1 MEMSRVAFITGG
13 SRGIGRETAL
23 AFARAGFDVAISAR
37 TLEEGETH
45 AHSLSHADG
54 RPLAGSLAETAA
66 AIRALGREAF
76 AVRTDL
82 LDEQSVRA
90 AAAAVLARF
99 GRVDVL
105 VNNAIYQGSDLN
117 LPFMSLGADTLERV
131 FRGYV
136 MAPVVLTQCL
146 LPAMLAQGGGT
157 VINVTS
163 GAGESDPPVA
173 TGKGGWGYAY
183 GAGKAA
189 VSRLSGVLAAE
200 FGDQGIRAYT
210 VNPGVVSTEALR
222 ATIGERGVLA
232 MRKGVAPPEVPAAVL
247 CWLGTAPQAPDFQRR
262 TIQAQPFALEH
273 GIVPDWRAP
282 SPVTA

>member
-1 MEMSRVAFITGG
+1 MNKVAFITGA

-45 AHSLSHADG
+45 AHALTHADG
-54 RPLAGSLAETAA
+54 RALAGSLAATAQA
-66 AIRALGREAF
+66 VRELGREAF
-76 AVRTDL
+76 AVRMDL

-90 AAAAVLARF
+90 AAAAVLERF

-105 VNNAIYQGSDLN
+105 VNNAIYQGKDLN
-117 LPFMSLGADTLERV
+117 LPFMSLGLDTLERV
-131 FRGYV
+131 FQGYV
-136 MAPVVLTQCL
+136 MAPVVLTQSL

-157 VINVTS
+157 VINVSS

-173 TGKGGWGYAY
+173 AGKGGWGYAY

-189 VSRLSGVLAAE
+189 VSRLSGILAAE
-200 FGDQGIRAYT
+200 FGEQ
-210 VNPGVVSTEALR
+210 
-222 ATIGERGVLA
+222 
-232 MRKGVAPPEVPAAVL
+232 
-247 CWLGTAPQAPDFQRR
+247 
-262 TIQAQPFALEH
+262 

-282 SPVTA
+282 ADARA

>member
-1 MEMSRVAFITGG
+1 MSKVAFITGG

-45 AHSLSHADG
+45 AHSLAYADG
-54 RPLAGSLAETAA
+54 RPLGGSLAETAA

-76 AVRTDL
+76 AVRMDL
-82 LDEQSVRA
+82 LDEQSVRG
-90 AAAAVLARF
+90 AAAAVLERF

-117 LPFMSLGADTLERV
+117 LPFMSLGVDTLQRV
-131 FRGYV
+131 FQGYV

-157 VINVTS
+157 VINVSS

-173 TGKGGWGYAY
+173 AGKGGWGYAY

-200 FGDQGIRAYT
+200 FGDQGILAYT
-210 VNPGVVSTEALR
+210 INPGVVTTEALR
-222 ATIGERGVLA
+222 ATIGEQGVLA

-247 CWLGTAPQAPDFQRR
+247 CWLATSADAPAFQRR
-262 TIQAQPFALEH
+262 TIQVQAFALEH

-282 SPVTA
+282 APLTA

>member
-1 MEMSRVAFITGG
+1 MNKVAFITGA

-45 AHSLSHADG
+45 AHALTHADG
-54 RPLAGSLAETAA
+54 RALAGSLAATAQA
-66 AIRALGREAF
+66 VRALGREAF
-76 AVRTDL
+76 AVRMDL

-90 AAAAVLARF
+90 AAAAVLERF

-105 VNNAIYQGSDLN
+105 VNNAIYQGKDLN
-117 LPFMSLGADTLERV
+117 LPFMALGLDTLERV
-131 FRGYV
+131 FQGYV
-136 MAPVVLTQCL
+136 MAPVVLTQSL

-157 VINVTS
+157 VINVSS

-173 TGKGGWGYAY
+173 AGKGGWGYAY

-189 VSRLSGVLAAE
+189 VSRMSGILAAE
-200 FGDQGIRAYT
+200 FGEQGIRAFT
-210 VNPGVVSTEALR
+210 INPGVVTTEALR
-222 ATIGERGVLA
+222 ATIGDKGVIA
-232 MRKGVAPPEVPAAVL
+232 MRGGVAPPEVPAAVL
-247 CWLGTAPQAPDFQRR
+247 CWLATAPEAVAFQRR

-273 GIVPDWRAP
+273 GIVPDWRA
-282 SPVTA
+282 SAGASA

>member
-1 MEMSRVAFITGG
+1 MRKVAFITGG

-45 AHSLSHADG
+45 AHSLAHADG
-54 RPLAGSLAETAA
+54 RPLAGSLAETAT
-66 AIRALGREAF
+66 AISALGREAF
-76 AVRTDL
+76 AVRMDL

-90 AAAAVLARF
+90 AAAAVLERF

-117 LPFMSLGADTLERV
+117 LPFMSLGSETLDRV

-136 MAPVVLTQCL
+136 MAPVTLTQCL
-146 LPAMLAQGGGT
+146 LPAMVAQGGGT

-189 VSRLSGVLAAE
+189 VSRLSGVLVAE
-200 FGDQGIRAYT
+200 FGDQGLRAYT

-222 ATIGERGVLA
+222 ATIGETGVLA
-232 MRKGVAPPEVPAAVL
+232 MRQGVAPPEVPAAVL
-247 CWLGTAPQAPDFQRR
+247 CWLATSAEAPAFQRR
-262 TIQAQPFALEH
+262 TIQAQTFALEH
-273 GIVPDWRAP
+273 GIVPDWRGRSPAP
-282 SPVTA
+282 A